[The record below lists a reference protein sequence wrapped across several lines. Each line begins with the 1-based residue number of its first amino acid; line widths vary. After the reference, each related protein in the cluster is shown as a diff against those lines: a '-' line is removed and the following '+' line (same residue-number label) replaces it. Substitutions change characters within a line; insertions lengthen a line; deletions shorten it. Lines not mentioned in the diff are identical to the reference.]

1 MEKTKQFRKRV
12 CISKFVEI
20 SSAPVEISSELVEIS
35 SELVWLI
42 WKLLIISVFIRTRN
56 AVMRR
61 HIPLAHVCSTEFWV
75 FAFIRLFVKTTMGG
89 ISVERVSSQTELVVS
104 GCTSAKQ
111 IKIKLF
117 LCSAFGL
124 HSFGYRPS

>member
-1 MEKTKQFRKRV
+1 MGI
-12 CISKFVEI
+12 ISKFVEISSVPVEISSAPVEISSVPVEI

-61 HIPLAHVCSTEFWV
+61 YIPLAHVCSTEFWV
-75 FAFIRLFVKTTMGG
+75 FAFIR
-89 ISVERVSSQTELVVS
+89 
-104 GCTSAKQ
+104 
-111 IKIKLF
+111 
-117 LCSAFGL
+117 
-124 HSFGYRPS
+124 